1 MKNSLKWI
9 TTCGSSHAKLNEFIC
24 NLNLFELLVW
34 KMHLMHS
41 NWVTT
46 FDFQCKPGISLY
58 FAGVPQFPM
67 NWPIALT
74 YICCIMKHM
83 HYHGIY
89 VQLEWFWIPMKFR
102 RIVPNVMETKQCSVL
117 TLIDRP
123 SSVHS
128 VFGLL
133 PTKNQYVYVQR
144 SISIHKC
151 VWYAKSTLN

>member
-1 MKNSLKWI
+1 
-9 TTCGSSHAKLNEFIC
+9 
-24 NLNLFELLVW
+24 
-34 KMHLMHS
+34 MHLMHS
-41 NWVTT
+41 NWVTI

-58 FAGVPQFPM
+58 FACTTISNELADCVDLHLLH
-67 NWPIALT
+67 NET
-74 YICCIMKHM
+74 YGCITMV
-83 HYHGIY
+83 HGIY

-102 RIVPNVMETKQCSVL
+102 RIVPNVMETKQSSVL

-128 VFGLL
+128 VFVLL